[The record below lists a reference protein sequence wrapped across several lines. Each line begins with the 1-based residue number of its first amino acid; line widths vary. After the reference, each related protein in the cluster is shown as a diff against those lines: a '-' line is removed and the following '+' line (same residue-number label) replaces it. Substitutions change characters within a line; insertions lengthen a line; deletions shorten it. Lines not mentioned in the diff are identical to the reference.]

1 MLQVYDQI
9 LHYCN
14 SVLEEPKTHVT
25 KTDFVVCLT
34 VLVHLLFC
42 LAVILCMCAAISLFF
57 LYGPRRPATV
67 ANARPVLQ
75 ALLEVVTPTQSI
87 WPSQYASL
95 AYRAAV
101 FSSVTSK
108 KTTIWIPLST
118 LYDDILS
125 ERLELRNPRDTLPLL
140 LNNTLSVHGVD
151 IRLDVDLH
159 WNLVV
164 RLLSVALSPI
174 EGLSRVIVSNHNVP
188 CLSSALLMSLQPS
201 LQGKSVTL
209 CRLYPSP
216 VFSCRFGRN

>member
-1 MLQVYDQI
+1 MLQVYDQS
-9 LHYCN
+9 LQYCN
-14 SVLEEPKTHVT
+14 FVLEELKTHVT
-25 KTDFVVCLT
+25 KTDFVVCLA
-34 VLVHLLFC
+34 VLAHLLFC

-125 ERLELRNPRDTLPLL
+125 ERLELRNPRILCPCYSITRCRSTVWIYDSMSICIGILL
-140 LNNTLSVHGVD
+140 YGYYLWHC
-151 IRLDVDLH
+151 H
-159 WNLVV
+159 
-164 RLLSVALSPI
+164 P
-174 EGLSRVIVSNHNVP
+174 
-188 CLSSALLMSLQPS
+188 
-201 LQGKSVTL
+201 
-209 CRLYPSP
+209 
-216 VFSCRFGRN
+216 